1 MERAQLIQRW
11 FEREQ
16 RQLQDKQAWYQS
28 NQVRAAGQDRTAK
41 AQHTTMGARRVSPSP
56 PPPPPNLFQS
66 LITPEQEEEY
76 VSFCSEA
83 IFRINVLQK
92 VGSGRGLKLDAV
104 IQCPRLGLVL
114 LGLPHPCHPPR
125 LSPHSG

>member
-28 NQVRAAGQDRTAK
+28 NQVRAALQDRTAGES
-41 AQHTTMGARRVSPSP
+41 ATQNNGRPACLTVAA
-56 PPPPPNLFQS
+56 PPNLFQS